1 MDCRD
6 RRYRK
11 TYFAVDNR
19 LYAFVQFDRPK
30 IENHLLTHESMKK
43 RKSGFTLSGKNLAAG
58 NRIFLYVAT
67 RFFLRYN
74 EKNGGRKQMKILL
87 TAINAKYIHSNL
99 AV

>member
-30 IENHLLTHESMKK
+30 IENHLLTPESMKK
-43 RKSGFTLSGKNLAAG
+43 RKSGFTLSGEPD
-58 NRIFLYVAT
+58 
-67 RFFLRYN
+67 FFVRCNKVFSSL
-74 EKNGGRKQMKILL
+74 
-87 TAINAKYIHSNL
+87 
-99 AV
+99 

>member
-30 IENHLLTHESMKK
+30 IENHLLTPESMKK
-43 RKSGFTLSGKNLAAG
+43 RKSGFTLSGKSG
-58 NRIFLYVAT
+58 SGEPD
-67 RFFLRYN
+67 FFVRCNKVFSSL
-74 EKNGGRKQMKILL
+74 
-87 TAINAKYIHSNL
+87 
-99 AV
+99 

>member
-19 LYAFVQFDRPK
+19 LYALCNLTDLK
-30 IENHLLTHESMKK
+30 LKNHLLTPESMKK

-67 RFFLRYN
+67 RFFFAIM
-74 EKNGGRKQMKILL
+74 KNGGKNR
-87 TAINAKYIHSNL
+87 
-99 AV
+99 

>member
-30 IENHLLTHESMKK
+30 IENHLLTPESMKK
-43 RKSGFTLSGKNLAAG
+43 RKSGSGEPD
-58 NRIFLYVAT
+58 
-67 RFFLRYN
+67 FFVRCNKVFSSL
-74 EKNGGRKQMKILL
+74 
-87 TAINAKYIHSNL
+87 
-99 AV
+99 